1 MNMMHQRSRL
11 KSSLKVFSPCL
22 PTKTFSK
29 GKRGRSPNGN
39 KGSPRLVTCQIGIS
53 KEWRT
58 SKSCKNRILFSPYSN
73 ERNTNK
79 KAEKTSTTRGTT
91 TTADDN
97 NEHDNKIQQG
107 CHEPKGW
114 SCPLAWKIKNM
125 DSRWTELRFTTAA
138 EQNRTIH
145 KSRRSPDENSIQ
157 QSHILVTWN
166 FKAVPLSKGICL
178 YQSALIHVQQA
189 KKFNPQAGKSS
200 SATNA
205 SHTSRLPLKL
215 AFLCLILMQAIR
227 TCQASRVQNLPAN
240 SVPAF
245 LVESKKYE
253 KVLSLL
259 FSSETLSYSFSW
271 WE

>member
-1 MNMMHQRSRL
+1 MHQRSRL
-11 KSSLKVFSPCL
+11 KSPLKVFPPCL

-39 KGSPRLVTCQIGIS
+39 KGSPRLVTFQIGIS

-107 CHEPKGW
+107 CHEPKEIE
-114 SCPLAWKIKNM
+114 PHHNKIEQNKK
-125 DSRWTELRFTTAA
+125 RWTANGQKVGFTTAA

-157 QSHILVTWN
+157 Q
-166 FKAVPLSKGICL
+166 
-178 YQSALIHVQQA
+178 
-189 KKFNPQAGKSS
+189 
-200 SATNA
+200 
-205 SHTSRLPLKL
+205 
-215 AFLCLILMQAIR
+215 
-227 TCQASRVQNLPAN
+227 
-240 SVPAF
+240 
-245 LVESKKYE
+245 
-253 KVLSLL
+253 
-259 FSSETLSYSFSW
+259 
-271 WE
+271 